1 MIRRLSIKIGT
12 MAGLRSLVGSEITL
26 IKQHTARL
34 PASIEL
40 ASCNND
46 IHLYNQ
52 CAEVLEEL
60 EQLQFKLEDAR
71 VFFGSR
77 VMQQTRA
84 FFLYAR
90 SAAASINVA
99 YKKVYEEL
107 RPYYAVGINTPIR
120 LLKKK

>member
-1 MIRRLSIKIGT
+1 MIRRLSMKIGT
-12 MAGLRSLVGSEITL
+12 MAAFRSLVGSEITL

-34 PASIEL
+34 SAYI
-40 ASCNND
+40 AVACCYND

-52 CAEVLEEL
+52 YTEVLEEQVL
-60 EQLQFKLEDAR
+60 LQNKLEDAL
-71 VFFGSR
+71 VFIGNR

-84 FFLYAR
+84 FFLHAR
-90 SAAASINVA
+90 SAAASRIVA
-99 YKKVYEEL
+99 NIKVYKEL